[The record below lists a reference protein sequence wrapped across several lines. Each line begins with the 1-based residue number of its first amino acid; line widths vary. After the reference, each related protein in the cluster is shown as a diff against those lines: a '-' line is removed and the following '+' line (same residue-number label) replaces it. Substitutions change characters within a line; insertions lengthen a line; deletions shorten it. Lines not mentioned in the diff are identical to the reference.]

1 MSLLMEALRK
11 AEQAKQKAAEAAV
24 GTAHHDGDGSGLP
37 IGATPGAGE
46 TGPGERGETEPSVGE
61 NVTDASVMSPDAQL
75 GLEEQE
81 EEIVLTPLVVDS
93 SAELANSEGE
103 KVSITDRKKGESNGL
118 TLEKSPVPDQGLM
131 VEVGMQDVMVVDT
144 PPQSPEADA
153 GLAPDTSMD
162 KDANPSVPLVDAI
175 PVDTPAEHPEAESTP
190 AAKATQS
197 VPEREASTESVE
209 KESIP
214 PAIVS
219 AESSRQAARTVFAAK
234 KEYQLQGRN
243 RRLRVLG
250 GVGGLLGVGLAA
262 FFFYVYRS
270 MTLPVVSTPV
280 VVAEKNITS
289 VDSASTAASTSGAD
303 VAGGEINK
311 EIVSS
316 PPDSPPVSSAPPLSK
331 ETPLSVSPPV
341 AASPQ
346 GTPLSPGAAPL
357 TSVTTQSAPAS
368 LPANQGAPSLPA
380 NETAGELPREVASAP
395 DSLLPENPAPAP
407 IVITHRAAQP
417 QTSPLLTSAYNAYQK
432 GEFPLARNMYQQV
445 LQADP
450 KNRGALLGLASIAL
464 QGRETSVA
472 REFYLRLL
480 DQDPGDPLARA
491 GMLAIAPT
499 GDLAQQ
505 ESELKLL
512 LKQYPQSAP
521 LFFSLGNVYAAGQRW
536 SEAQQAYFDALEQA
550 KNTTATGGSH
560 ASSVSGKS
568 DTLSGVANV
577 PPDYPFNLAI
587 SLEHLGQMKPAVK
600 YYQEALQLSAGQPA
614 GFDPETLRTRLQTL
628 VSGATP

>member
-24 GTAHHDGDGSGLP
+24 GAEHHDGGGLP
-37 IGATPGAGE
+37 GGAITGTGE
-46 TGPGERGETEPSVGE
+46 TGPGERGETETAVVESVA
-61 NVTDASVMSPDAQL
+61 DAGTMSPDARL
-75 GLEEQE
+75 VLEEQE
-81 EEIVLTPLVVDS
+81 EVVLTPFAADS
-93 SAELANSEGE
+93 SVESVSSEGE
-103 KVSITDRKKGESNGL
+103 KENIADRKEGVRNGL
-118 TLEKSPVPDQGLM
+118 TLENSPEPDKGLM
-131 VEVGMQDVMVVDT
+131 VEMGMQDVIVVDT
-144 PPQSPEADA
+144 PPQSSEVDA
-153 GLAPDTSMD
+153 GLAPDAGMD
-162 KDANPSVPLVDAI
+162 KDEKPSAPLVDAI
-175 PVDTPAEHPEAESTP
+175 TVDTPAEHSEAEN
-190 AAKATQS
+190 AAVAKATQS
-197 VPEREASTESVE
+197 VPEKEASTEAVE
-209 KESIP
+209 QENVP

-243 RRLRVLG
+243 RRLLMMG
-250 GVGGLLGVGLAA
+250 GVGGLVGIGLAA

-280 VVAEKNITS
+280 VVAEKDNTS
-289 VDSASTAASTSGAD
+289 VDSAATSASTSGANL
-303 VAGGEINK
+303 AGGEINN

-316 PPDSPPVSSAPPLSK
+316 PPDSFPVSSAPSLSQ
-331 ETPLSVSPPV
+331 ETPPSVSPPV

-346 GTPLSPGAAPL
+346 GTSLPPGVAPPA
-357 TSVTTQSAPAS
+357 SVTMQSAPAS
-368 LPANQGAPSLPA
+368 LPVNQGAPSFPA
-380 NETAGELPREVASAP
+380 HETAGELPREAASAP
-395 DSLLPENPAPAP
+395 ESLLPENPTPAPAP
-407 IVITHRAAQP
+407 IVITHRTAQP

-450 KNRGALLGLASIAL
+450 KNRSALLGLASIAL

-536 SEAQQAYFDALEQA
+536 SEAQQAYFDALQQA
-550 KNTTATGGSH
+550 KNTTATGSH
-560 ASSVSGKS
+560 VSSVSGMG
-568 DTLSGVANV
+568 DTLSGVAHV

-587 SLEHLGQMKPAVK
+587 SLEHLGQMKPAVT
-600 YYQEALQLSAGQPA
+600 YYQEALQLSAGQQA
-614 GFDPETLRTRLQTL
+614 GFDPEALRTRLQTFA
-628 VSGATP
+628 SGATP